1 MLNRAWR
8 DNSKLTLCVDFA
20 HARSLMQASWLSLN
34 RKILN
39 SKLYTIKILHSSLFT
54 LHLLLPLILFLRG
67 DIFPVKL
74 KRDDSLVKKK
84 GS

>member
-1 MLNRAWR
+1 MLNRAKR
-8 DNSKLTLCVDFA
+8 N
-20 HARSLMQASWLSLN
+20 
-34 RKILN
+34 
-39 SKLYTIKILHSSLFT
+39 YSSLFT
-54 LHLLLPLILFLRG
+54 FILPLILFLRG